1 MSLRTAVADRFQKQA
16 PAVAT
21 ATSARLQRIAM
32 QWTPSPPARLPAD
45 DFTDAIAG
53 PPAPVR
59 VFHLDRRAWRGL
71 IAIVLGAALIAGWLW
86 WQGRP
91 REVTLAPAVVA
102 SGAPSPGISVGPS
115 AAGGQVVVHVIGA
128 VVEPGLVQLPAGSR
142 IADAIT
148 AVGGA
153 KTAKALGSVNLAR
166 VLVDGE
172 QIVVG
177 AAAGVVIGA
186 PIDANGLLNLNTATA
201 SDFESLPGIGPVLAA
216 RLLQWRATNGV
227 FRSIDELGE
236 VSGIG
241 PSILEQIRPRV
252 RV

>member
-1 MSLRTAVADRFQKQA
+1 MSLRTAVADRFRHQA

-32 QWTPSPPARLPAD
+32 QWTPSAPAVLPAD
-45 DFTDAIAG
+45 AFVDAIEG
-53 PPAPVR
+53 LAPKGG
-59 VFHLDRRAWRGL
+59 VFQLDRRAWRAL
-71 IAIVLGAALIAGWLW
+71 IAIVLGAALVAGWLG

-91 REVTLAPAVVA
+91 REVTLAPEIVA
-102 SGAPSPGISVGPS
+102 SGAPVPGSAMEP
-115 AAGGQVVVHVIGA
+115 AAGGQVVVHVLGA
-128 VVEPGLVQLPAGSR
+128 VVKPGLVQLPAGSR

-153 KTAKALGSVNLAR
+153 KTPKALGSVNLAR

-177 AAAGVVIGA
+177 AAAGMVTGA
-186 PIDANGLLNLNTATA
+186 PLDASGVLNLNTAAA
-201 SDFESLPGIGPVLAA
+201 SDFEALPGVGPVLAA
-216 RLLQWRATNGV
+216 RLLQWRADNGL

-241 PSILEQIRPRV
+241 PSILEQIRPLV